1 MPVFGE
7 IFLYYYGCVRECPED
22 ATQADLSGAET
33 RIGDRAKPFDEQPLR
48 QIFYGSGAGVTIL
61 PVGID

>member
-7 IFLYYYGCVRECPED
+7 IFIYYYGCVRECPED

-33 RIGDRAKPFDEQPLR
+33 RMRDRVKPFDEQPLR
-48 QIFYGSGAGVTIL
+48 QIFHGPGT
-61 PVGID
+61 